1 MELELRFKALG
12 KVKEGATWKFQVGVF
27 ETLSADYPK
36 NVALQFWSDKNI
48 ALLEALEVDEV
59 YTAYCNPESKEN
71 NGTWYTNISCWKVER
86 KDMQAPTSVNEE
98 PSKKTITQKASNT
111 PTSNRVNP
119 PTTPTD
125 YTEEE
130 NPDLPY

>member
-12 KVKEGATWKFQVGVF
+12 NVKEGATWKFQVGVF
-27 ETLSADYPK
+27 ETLSTDYPK

-48 ALLEALEVDEV
+48 ALLEALEVDEI

-86 KDMQAPTSVNEE
+86 KDMQTSEPVNE
-98 PSKKTITQKASNT
+98 PAKKETKPKASNT
-111 PTSNRVNP
+111 PTSNRVVQ
-119 PTTPTD
+119 PTTPVD
-125 YTEEE
+125 HKEED
-130 NPDLPY
+130 DLPY

>member
-27 ETLSADYPK
+27 ETLSTDYPK

-86 KDMQAPTSVNEE
+86 KDMKPTETVNE
-98 PSKKTITQKASNT
+98 PAKKTTSQKASNT

-130 NPDLPY
+130 DPDLPY